1 MESYSM
7 CDCEFKKAFTI
18 DKYFA
23 IENCSCEKHLLGKLV
38 LACEDEIL
46 NRPKTSFDDKKT
58 TSEKSIA
65 LLTRFHW

>member
-7 CDCEFKKAFTI
+7 CDCEFNKAFTI

-46 NRPKTSFDDKKT
+46 NRPKTLFDDKKA